1 MGEDEKMAGRTRIK
15 VCGIT
20 SLADAEAAVAAGV
33 DALGFIFV
41 DRSPRNIEPE
51 KAREI
56 IRRLPPLVDAVGV
69 FMDHALQ
76 EVEEIARFC
85 GLTYVQLH
93 GSESP
98 AFCREIF
105 CRVLK
110 SFAVRAEL
118 VESDLAPYCG
128 VVQGFLLDTYHQ
140 DMGGGTGELFDWQ
153 LVEKLNPPGPVI
165 LAGGLQ
171 PENVG
176 EAIRLVRPYGVD
188 VNSGIE
194 SEPGVKDGDKLR
206 QFVEEVR
213 KADLS
218 LKKTE

>member
-1 MGEDEKMAGRTRIK
+1 MVFRTRIK
-15 VCGIT
+15 ACGIT
-20 SLADAEAAVAAGV
+20 SMADAEAAVAAGV

-41 DRSPRNIEPE
+41 PGSPRNIDPE

-56 IRRLPPLVDAVGV
+56 IGRLFPLVDAVGV
-69 FMDHALQ
+69 FMDENAQ
-76 EVEEIARFC
+76 VVEEIARFC
-85 GLTYVQLH
+85 DLTYVQLH

-98 AFCREIF
+98 TFCKGIP

-110 SFAVRAEL
+110 SFSIGGEST
-118 VESDLAPYCG
+118 ESDLAPYRDVVKG
-128 VVQGFLLDTYHQ
+128 VLLDTYHQ
-140 DMGGGTGELFDWQ
+140 GMSGGTGKTFDWR

-165 LAGGLQ
+165 LAGGLG
-171 PENVG
+171 PENVA

-194 SEPGVKDGDKLR
+194 REPGVKDGSKLL

-213 KADLS
+213 KADLR
-218 LKKTE
+218 LGKLPPADL